1 MTLEELEELK
11 SKADKLRAQLLDLAL
26 EQNGRSKK
34 GRTAAMGMLDSRR
47 LIDDLT
53 LALWEQANEA
63 VLLRVAYMSAR
74 SETHPLVH

>member
-11 SKADKLRAQLLDLAL
+11 SKADKLRAQFLDLAL

-34 GRTAAMGMLDSRR
+34 GRAAAMGMLDSRR